1 MTDTETQ
8 KQDHPHA
15 ISVES
20 STQRVKVI
28 VAGLVI
34 ADSADGKVLHEKGLN
49 DVLYL
54 PRKDVVMTELRQTD
68 HSTHCPFKGDA
79 TYFSIPA
86 GGERSA
92 NAVWSYESPLPGA
105 EAIQNHLAFYPD
117 RVTRI
122 ETIPV

>member
-1 MTDTETQ
+1 VTDIETQ

-15 ISVES
+15 ISIEPS
-20 STQRVKVI
+20 SQRVRVI
-28 VAGLVI
+28 VADLVI
-34 ADSADGKVLHEKGLN
+34 ADSVNAKVLHEKGLD

-54 PRKDVVMTELRQTD
+54 PRKDVVMAELQQTD

-86 GGERSA
+86 GGERST

-105 EAIQNHLAFYPD
+105 EAIQNYVAFYPD

-122 ETIPV
+122 ETVPS